1 MFNTFLALDLTFSLL
16 CRRVAAVSF
25 LSNIAH
31 GDSKT
36 LRLDCLQNTEVEDLE
51 INPPSLQ
58 NFYSR
63 CWKATEEAEIGDN
76 QIEKE
81 HLR

>member
-1 MFNTFLALDLTFSLL
+1 MFNTFLYLDLTLSLF

-36 LRLDCLQNTEVEDLE
+36 LRLDCLQNTEVEDFE
-51 INPPSLQ
+51 INPPSPKLSQGVGKLQ
-58 NFYSR
+58 KKQKQETTR
-63 CWKATEEAEIGDN
+63 
-76 QIEKE
+76 
-81 HLR
+81 